1 MYFLNKKFIS
11 IVYKILKYKIKVLT
25 MMSLVNKYSL
35 LSEIKQ
41 ENINENKSESDSE
54 SISEANK

>member
-1 MYFLNKKFIS
+1 MCGEWQNMPEKDRLE
-11 IVYKILKYKIKVLT
+11 YKIKVLT

-41 ENINENKSESDSE
+41 ENINEKKSESDSE

>member
-1 MYFLNKKFIS
+1 MPEKDKLE
-11 IVYKILKYKIKVLT
+11 YKIKVLT

-41 ENINENKSESDSE
+41 ENINEKKSESDSE